1 MFALGCIAMLV
12 AMSVPLMMSG
22 LDRSRGL
29 SAARYLA
36 SRMALARAYAIGRST
51 NVALRFDA
59 DSTGVRFAMFMDGNG
74 NGVRTADIAA
84 NVDPAVEPPVSLAEQ
99 FPGVTIAAAGE
110 AGAPVLA
117 GASRLVS
124 FSPDGTATAGTI
136 YVASRDG
143 TRWAVRVLGTTARTR
158 VLRYSPSTGA
168 WVHAF

>member
-1 MFALGCIAMLV
+1 VLV
-12 AMSVPLMMSG
+12 AISVPLMLSG

-36 SRMALARAYAIGRST
+36 SRMALARAYAIGRSA
-51 NVALRFDA
+51 NVALRFDVGS
-59 DSTGVRFAMFMDGNG
+59 DGVRFAMFMDGNG
-74 NGVRTADIAA
+74 NGVRTADIMA
-84 NVDPAVEPPVSLAEQ
+84 NVDPAVEPSVALDEQ
-99 FPGVTIAAAGE
+99 FPGVTIAAEGE
-110 AGAPVLA
+110 AGGPVQV
-117 GASRLVS
+117 GTSRLLS

-158 VLRYSPSTGA
+158 VLRYSPSNSA